1 MKTCL
6 TRSFLLLLAT
16 SAQGQVHPKEGYV
29 PDSATAVKIAEAVL
43 VPVYGK

>member
-6 TRSFLLLLAT
+6 TLSFLLLLAT
-16 SAQGQVHPKEGYV
+16 SAQVHPKEGYV
-29 PDSATAVKIAEAVL
+29 PDSATAVMIAEAVL